1 MSNIFNTLFRY
12 KVIAKIYIIKFE
24 KDLIS
29 KNYFCNMK
37 IPKFAIKFV
46 LNIFPPLLFNR
57 IVLKEITN
65 DFREMKVV
73 LRKALF
79 NINFHKTIFG
89 GSIFSA
95 CDPYFPTMY
104 YHIFANK
111 GRKLIIWLKSA
122 EIQYL
127 KPADTTLSLH
137 FKITEK
143 DIHLAENTLNNDGKF
158 EIWHT
163 VEAINKKGVICAK
176 ARMLVYLRDDEKKNK
191 LGF

>member
-1 MSNIFNTLFRY
+1 MQ
-12 KVIAKIYIIKFE
+12 
-24 KDLIS
+24 
-29 KNYFCNMK
+29 
-37 IPKFAIKFV
+37 IPRFVIKFV

-57 IVLKEITN
+57 IVLKEISD
-65 DFREMKVV
+65 DFLEIKVV
-73 LRKALF
+73 LRRALF

-111 GRKLIIWLKSA
+111 KRKLIIWLKTA

-127 KPADTTLSLH
+127 KPADSTLKLD
-137 FKITEK
+137 FKITKE
-143 DIHLAENTLNNDGKF
+143 DIHLAENTLNEKGKF

-163 VEAINKKGVICAK
+163 VEAINKKGVVCARAK
-176 ARMLVYLRDDEKKNK
+176 MQIYLRDDNRNEK

>member
-1 MSNIFNTLFRY
+1 MQVPRFLLKT
-12 KVIAKIYIIKFE
+12 
-24 KDLIS
+24 
-29 KNYFCNMK
+29 
-37 IPKFAIKFV
+37 V
-46 LNIFPPLLFNR
+46 LNLFPPLLFNR
-57 IVLKEITN
+57 IVLKEISD
-65 DFREMKVV
+65 DFMQMKVV
-73 LRKALF
+73 LRRALF
-79 NINFHKTIFG
+79 NMNFHKTIFG

-111 GRKLIIWLKSA
+111 NRQLIIWLKSA

-127 KPADTTLSLH
+127 RPADSSLKLH
-137 FKITEK
+137 FEITKEEVEKVENALDKI
-143 DIHLAENTLNNDGKF
+143 GKT

-176 ARMLVYLRDDEKKNK
+176 ANMLVYLRDDNKKEK

>member
-1 MSNIFNTLFRY
+1 MQ
-12 KVIAKIYIIKFE
+12 
-24 KDLIS
+24 
-29 KNYFCNMK
+29 

-46 LNIFPPLLFNR
+46 LNLFPPLLFNR
-57 IVLKEITN
+57 IVLKEIAK
-65 DFREMKVV
+65 DFMEMKVV
-73 LRKALF
+73 LRRALF
-79 NINFHKTIFG
+79 NMNFHKTIFG

-122 EIQYL
+122 EIQYV
-127 KPADTTLSLH
+127 KPADSTLRLH
-137 FKITEK
+137 FKITNEDIQLVENILNEK
-143 DIHLAENTLNNDGKF
+143 GKF

-163 VEAINKKGVICAK
+163 VEAINKKGVVCAR
-176 ARMLVYLRDDEKKNK
+176 ANIQVYLRDDKKKKK

>member
-1 MSNIFNTLFRY
+1 MQ
-12 KVIAKIYIIKFE
+12 
-24 KDLIS
+24 
-29 KNYFCNMK
+29 
-37 IPKFAIKFV
+37 IPKFTIKFV

-57 IVLKEITN
+57 IVLKEISD
-65 DFREMKVV
+65 DFLEMRVV
-73 LRKALF
+73 LRRALF

-111 GRKLIIWLKSA
+111 NRKLIIWLKSA

-127 KPADTTLSLH
+127 RPADTSLKLH
-137 FKITEK
+137 FKITKE
-143 DIHLAENTLNNDGKF
+143 DVALAEKALDKVGKI
-158 EIWHT
+158 EIWHN
-163 VEAINKKGVICAK
+163 VEAINKKGIVCAK
-176 ARMLVYLRDDEKKNK
+176 AKMLVYLRDDKMKRK

>member
-1 MSNIFNTLFRY
+1 M
-12 KVIAKIYIIKFE
+12 
-24 KDLIS
+24 
-29 KNYFCNMK
+29 
-37 IPKFAIKFV
+37 
-46 LNIFPPLLFNR
+46 FPPLLFNR
-57 IVLKEITN
+57 IVLKKISN
-65 DFREMKVV
+65 DFLEMKVV

-79 NINFHKTIFG
+79 NMNFHKTIFG

-104 YHIFANK
+104 YHIFAKK

-127 KPADTTLSLH
+127 KPADSTLTLY
-137 FKITEK
+137 FKITKK
-143 DIHLAENTLNNDGKF
+143 DIQLVENNLNQKGKF

-163 VEAINKKGVICAK
+163 VEAINKNNIVCARAK
-176 ARMLVYLRDDEKKNK
+176 MEIYLREDEKKEK

>member
-1 MSNIFNTLFRY
+1 MQ
-12 KVIAKIYIIKFE
+12 
-24 KDLIS
+24 
-29 KNYFCNMK
+29 
-37 IPKFAIKFV
+37 IPRFVIKFV

-57 IVLKEITN
+57 IVLKEISD
-65 DFREMKVV
+65 DFLEMKVV
-73 LRKALF
+73 IRRALF

-104 YHIFANK
+104 YHIFENK
-111 GRKLIIWLKSA
+111 KRKLIIWLKSA

-127 KPADTTLSLH
+127 KPADSTLKLY
-137 FKITEK
+137 FKITKE
-143 DIHLAENTLNNDGKF
+143 DIHLAENTLNEKGKF

-163 VEAINKKGVICAK
+163 VEAINKKGVVCARAK
-176 ARMLVYLRDDEKKNK
+176 MQIYLRDDNRNEK

>member
-1 MSNIFNTLFRY
+1 
-12 KVIAKIYIIKFE
+12 
-24 KDLIS
+24 
-29 KNYFCNMK
+29 MK
-37 IPKFAIKFV
+37 TPKFAIKFV

-57 IVLKEITN
+57 IVLKEISD
-65 DFREMKVV
+65 DFMQMRVV
-73 LRKALF
+73 IRRALF

-95 CDPYFPTMY
+95 CDPYFPIMY

-111 GRKLIIWLKSA
+111 NRKLNIWLKSA

-127 KPADTTLSLH
+127 LPADTSLKLY
-137 FKITEK
+137 FKITNE
-143 DIHLAENTLNNDGKF
+143 DISLAEKELDEKGKF

-163 VEAINKKGVICAK
+163 VEAISKKGVICARAK
-176 ARMLVYLRDDEKKNK
+176 MQVYLRDDKRNEK

>member
-1 MSNIFNTLFRY
+1 MQ
-12 KVIAKIYIIKFE
+12 
-24 KDLIS
+24 
-29 KNYFCNMK
+29 
-37 IPKFAIKFV
+37 IPRFAIKFV

-57 IVLKEITN
+57 IVLKEISD
-65 DFREMKVV
+65 DFLEMKVV
-73 LRKALF
+73 LRRALF
-79 NINFHKTIFG
+79 NMNFHKTIFG

-111 GRKLIIWLKSA
+111 NRKLIIWLKSA

-127 KPADTTLSLH
+127 KPADSSLKLH
-137 FKITEK
+137 FQITEE
-143 DIHLAENTLNNDGKF
+143 DVMEVERNLNEKGKY

-163 VEAINKKGVICAK
+163 VEAINKKEDICARAK
-176 ARMLVYLRDDEKKNK
+176 MLVYLRDDDKKKK

>member
-1 MSNIFNTLFRY
+1 MQ
-12 KVIAKIYIIKFE
+12 A
-24 KDLIS
+24 
-29 KNYFCNMK
+29 
-37 IPKFAIKFV
+37 PKFLLKTI
-46 LNIFPPLLFNR
+46 LNLFPPLLFNR
-57 IVLKEITN
+57 IVLKEISD
-65 DFREMKVV
+65 DFMQMKVV
-73 LRKALF
+73 LRKVLF

-111 GRKLIIWLKSA
+111 NRKLIIWLKSA

-127 KPADTTLSLH
+127 RPADSTLKLH
-137 FKITEK
+137 FEITKEDVRKVEKALDKI
-143 DIHLAENTLNNDGKF
+143 GKT

-163 VEAINKKGVICAK
+163 VEAINKKGVVCAK
-176 ARMLVYLRDDEKKNK
+176 ASMLVYLRDNNKKEK

>member
-1 MSNIFNTLFRY
+1 MQ
-12 KVIAKIYIIKFE
+12 V
-24 KDLIS
+24 
-29 KNYFCNMK
+29 
-37 IPKFAIKFV
+37 PKFLLKTV
-46 LNIFPPLLFNR
+46 LNLFPPLLFNR
-57 IVLKEITN
+57 IVLKEVSD
-65 DFREMKVV
+65 DFLEMRVV
-73 LRKALF
+73 LRRALF
-79 NINFHKTIFG
+79 NMNFHKTIFG

-127 KPADTTLSLH
+127 RPADSSLKLH
-137 FKITEK
+137 FKITED
-143 DIHLAENTLNNDGKF
+143 DIKLAEETLNKKGKF

-163 VEAINKKGVICAK
+163 VDAINKKGIVCARAK
-176 ARMLVYLRDDEKKNK
+176 MLDYLRDDKKKEN

>member
-1 MSNIFNTLFRY
+1 MQ
-12 KVIAKIYIIKFE
+12 V
-24 KDLIS
+24 
-29 KNYFCNMK
+29 
-37 IPKFAIKFV
+37 PKFLLKTV
-46 LNIFPPLLFNR
+46 LNLFPPLLFNR
-57 IVLKEITN
+57 IVLKEVSD
-65 DFREMKVV
+65 DFLEMRVV
-73 LRKALF
+73 LRRALF
-79 NINFHKTIFG
+79 NMNFHKTIFG

-127 KPADTTLSLH
+127 RPADSSLKLH
-137 FKITEK
+137 FKITED
-143 DIHLAENTLNNDGKF
+143 DIKLAEETLNKKGKF

-163 VEAINKKGVICAK
+163 VDAINKKGIVCARAK
-176 ARMLVYLRDDEKKNK
+176 MLVYLRDNKKVDK